1 MEWIK
6 TETGFEIACG
16 GQTYLK
22 SDADWPMIFA
32 GKGEESIQEHRGY
45 FDIKDHVIERLPL
58 AVKTAEQTGQ
68 DIRVNFSDI
77 LQAEF
82 HLADDR
88 IDMKFQ
94 LLDPSVNRFWLRLPA
109 EKEEA
114 CYGCGEQFSYFNLRG
129 RNFPLW
135 SSEPGVGRDKKT
147 YLTWECD
154 TADGSGGDY
163 YHTYFPQTTF
173 VSSRHYYF
181 HAENTAYADFD
192 FRNEAYHEL
201 EFWALPETMVL
212 ERADSFPALMQKLTD
227 LLGRV
232 PQMPD
237 WVYDGIIIGVQGGT
251 ERSFHLADRSLR
263 NGIQVCGIWCQDWQ
277 GKRVTSFG
285 KRLQWDWRWDEKMYP
300 GLPEKIKEY
309 REKGIRFL
317 GYTNPYL
324 VQGGQLFQEAL
335 EKDYFVKNDDGSIC
349 LVDFGEFDCGIPD
362 LTNPEA
368 YEWFKNRI
376 LKQNMIDFGL
386 SGWMADFGEY
396 LPSRGIKLHS
406 GKPAMIEHNHW
417 PALWAKCNFE
427 ALQETDTLSKEVIYF
442 MRSGAIGSQ
451 RYCTLMW
458 NGDQSVD
465 FTRHDGLPSAI
476 AATLSAGII
485 GCGISHS
492 DIGGYTSMF
501 ENCRTKEVFQRWADM
516 AAFTPVMRTHESN
529 RPDTNFQY
537 YDDADTMELL
547 AKQVQIHVDL
557 KPYMKDTVEEYT
569 RTGVPAQRPLFMHY
583 EEDARGYEI
592 QNEYLL
598 GRDLLVAPVYESGAE
613 EWSLYLPEDQWVHLW
628 TGQEYAGG
636 DVTVKAPVGQIPV
649 FYRKDSKYCA
659 LFESIRQKY
668 GC

>member
-1 MEWIK
+1 MEYIK
-6 TETGFEIACG
+6 TETGFEIKCG
-16 GQTYLK
+16 GEVYFRA
-22 SDADWPMIFA
+22 DAENPMVYA
-32 GKGEESIQEHRGY
+32 GRGEENVFMHRGY
-45 FDIKDHVIERLPL
+45 YDITDHVTERIPL
-58 AVKTAEQTGQ
+58 AVKSAKQNGQ
-68 DIRVNFSDI
+68 EIKVNFADV
-77 LQAEF
+77 LQAVF
-82 HLADDR
+82 HLEEDKVSVD
-88 IDMKFQ
+88 FQ
-94 LLDPSVNRFWLRLPA
+94 SLDAKVNRFWLHIPA

-129 RNFPLW
+129 RNYPLW

-154 TADGSGGDY
+154 CADNTGGDY
-163 YHTYFPQTTF
+163 YHTYFPETTF

-181 HAENTAYADFD
+181 HAETTAYADFD
-192 FRNEAYHEL
+192 FRNENYHEL
-201 EFWALPETMVL
+201 QFWEVPQRVII
-212 ERADSFPALMQKLTD
+212 ERAETFPELMTKLTD
-227 LLGRV
+227 LLGRA

-251 ERSFHLADRSLR
+251 ERSFHLADRSVT
-263 NGIQVCGIWCQDWQ
+263 NGIKVCGIWCQDWE

-285 KRLQWDWRWDEKMYP
+285 KRLQWDWKWDEKMYP

-324 VQGGQLFQEAL
+324 VEGGQLFNEAQEKGYL
-335 EKDYFVKNDDGSIC
+335 VKNEDGSDC
-349 LVDFGEFDCGIPD
+349 LEDFGEFNCGYPD

-368 YEWFKNRI
+368 YQWFKDRI
-376 LKQNMIDFGL
+376 IKKNMIEFGL

-396 LPSRGIKLHS
+396 LPTYVKLHS

-417 PALWAKCNFE
+417 PALWAKCNYE
-427 ALQETDTLSKEVIYF
+427 ALKETDTLGKEVIYF
-442 MRSGAIGSQ
+442 MRSGGTGSQ
-451 RYCTLMW
+451 KYCTLMW

-476 AATLSAGII
+476 AATLGAGMI

-516 AAFTPVMRTHESN
+516 AVFTPVMRTHESN
-529 RPDTNFQY
+529 RPETNFQY

-547 AKQVQIHVDL
+547 AKQVQTHVDL
-557 KPYMKDTVEEYT
+557 KPYIKDAVQEYT
-569 RTGVPAQRPLFMHY
+569 ETGVPVQRPIFMHY
-583 EEDARGYEI
+583 ENDARGYDI
-592 QNEYLL
+592 QNEYLF
-598 GRDLLVAPVYESGAE
+598 GRDLLVAPVYESGAQ
-613 EWSLYLPEDQWVHLW
+613 EWTVYLPEDEWVHLW
-628 TGQEYAGG
+628 SKEEYKGG

-649 FYRKDSKYCA
+649 FYRKSSKYKE
-659 LFESIRQKY
+659 LFEKIGQQK
-668 GC
+668 